1 MFARFVDAVAA
12 TYRIPRH
19 KLVLCV
25 PARSRARVMFR
36 NPAAAPAEFVTV
48 AGVVVARTE
57 NGAAQPLTKHD
68 IDTCKEL
75 GLRFQMPELL
85 VGPELPVERPAG
97 DESDDE

>member
-36 NPAAAPAEFVTV
+36 SPAAAPADFVTV
-48 AGVVVARTE
+48 AGVAVARTE
-57 NGAAQPLTKHD
+57 NGAARPLTKHD

-85 VGPELPVERPAG
+85 VGPELAAERPA